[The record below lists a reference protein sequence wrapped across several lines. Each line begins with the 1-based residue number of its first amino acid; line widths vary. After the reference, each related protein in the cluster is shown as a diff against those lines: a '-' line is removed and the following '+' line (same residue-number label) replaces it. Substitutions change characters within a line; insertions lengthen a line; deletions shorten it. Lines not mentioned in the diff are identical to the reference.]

1 VDKPSSF
8 APAVPGPASGAAAPP
23 GVPAP
28 ARLDGLRIIALLKY
42 GKALLFLATTYG
54 VDRLLDPATV
64 ERLRNFTASVTDRV
78 DRRLLERALTWVQ
91 GLDANRMHLVIAAT
105 TLYAVLAGVEG
116 TGLWLRRSW
125 GQWFTVTA
133 TASLMPFELWEWFQR
148 GSGHRL
154 PITVTLLVNA
164 LIVWYLVRRLR
175 VKRARLDGALK

>member
-1 VDKPSSF
+1 
-8 APAVPGPASGAAAPP
+8 
-23 GVPAP
+23 
-28 ARLDGLRIIALLKY
+28 
-42 GKALLFLATTYG
+42 
-54 VDRLLDPATV
+54 
-64 ERLRNFTASVTDRV
+64 
-78 DRRLLERALTWVQ
+78 
-91 GLDANRMHLVIAAT
+91 MHLVIAAT